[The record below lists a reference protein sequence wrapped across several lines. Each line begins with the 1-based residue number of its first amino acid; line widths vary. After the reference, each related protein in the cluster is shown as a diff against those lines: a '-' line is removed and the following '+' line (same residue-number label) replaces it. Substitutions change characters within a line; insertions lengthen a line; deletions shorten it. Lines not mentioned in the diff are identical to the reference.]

1 MKNAERTEKPLN
13 VEVIPIRVRPAVV
26 AKLQADVTAL
36 EKDVADKQKV
46 IDKLKNDV
54 TTQQQVAADLDVRIE
69 NLEAVIVP

>member
-1 MKNAERTEKPLN
+1 MEKAERTEKPLN
-13 VEVIPIRVRPAVV
+13 VEVIPIRVRLAAV

-54 TTQQQVAADLDVRIE
+54 TTQQQVAADMEQRIT
-69 NLEAVIVP
+69 NLEGLSP